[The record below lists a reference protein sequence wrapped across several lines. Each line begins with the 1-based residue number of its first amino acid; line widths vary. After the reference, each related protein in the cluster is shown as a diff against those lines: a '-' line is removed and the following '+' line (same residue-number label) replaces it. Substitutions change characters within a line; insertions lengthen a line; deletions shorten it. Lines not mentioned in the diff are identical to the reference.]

1 MVITGLTRNQVIP
14 NGTEGSNPS
23 LSANKQDIAKAM
35 SCFYFKLKR
44 KLKRDSNPYN
54 LLQDEVLS
62 KEVYNRI
69 VCGANSRANEVSRVP
84 HSPPKKQ
91 DIAKAMS
98 CFCIF
103 VVCEQAV
110 IKAAEYTVF
119 GCR

>member
-1 MVITGLTRNQVIP
+1 MGERSEP
-14 NGTEGSNPS
+14 SPS
-23 LSANKQDIAKAM
+23 LSA
-35 SCFYFKLKR
+35 
-44 KLKRDSNPYN
+44 
-54 LLQDEVLS
+54 
-62 KEVYNRI
+62 
-69 VCGANSRANEVSRVP
+69 
-84 HSPPKKQ
+84 KKQ